1 MLSVKNIEKS
11 FGDKKVLDG
20 ISLTVNQG
28 DVVVILGPS
37 GSGKTTFLRSLNY
50 LEKADAGELILDGK
64 TYDLAKISRKDVL
77 EIRKK
82 TAFVFQNYNLFA
94 NKTAIENILEGLVI
108 ARKIPKEEAIPIA
121 ENALKKVGLLEKSGD
136 TRGDFRYN
144 NHTYSYLVTDESD
157 DSTLIVVLDSTNQV
171 EENITLVHLSLWM
184 SGVSFAFFFLMVS
197 IFSGR
202 VIEPFIRNYER
213 QRRFITNAGHELKT
227 PLAII
232 SANNELVE
240 MMNGES
246 EWTKSTNDQV
256 ERMTGLI
263 NSLVAMARLE
273 EQPEVVL
280 TDLNFSAIAEDA
292 AEDFKGPVIKDGK
305 QFVMEIQPDIHVK
318 AEEKSLFELVT
329 LLVDNANKYCDAG
342 GTVSVKLSKANRLS
356 KARLEISNTY
366 AEGKNVDYSKFFER
380 FYREDESH
388 NNKKSGY
395 GIGLSMAQ
403 TMVKLFKGSISV
415 SYSGDTITFL
425 VSL

>member
-1 MLSVKNIEKS
+1 MFRKLRIRFIAIASLAILIVLFSVV
-11 FGDKKVLDG
+11 GVLNSARH
-20 ISLTVNQG
+20 IQTVNEINKILTLISDNGGTFPSVSKATSELGNTVSVDTLFQYRYFSA
-28 DVVVILGPS
+28 VIDEDGNI
-37 GSGKTTFLRSLNY
+37 TSLNSSNISDLTDEQVESY
-50 LEKADAGELILDGK
+50 L
-64 TYDLAKISRKDVL
+64 TKI
-77 EIRKK
+77 
-82 TAFVFQNYNLFA
+82 N
-94 NKTAIENILEGLVI
+94 
-108 ARKIPKEEAIPIA
+108 
-121 ENALKKVGLLEKSGD
+121 KSGD
-136 TRGDFRYN
+136 TSGDFRYN

-171 EENITLVHLSLWM
+171 EENMTLVHLSLWM
-184 SGVSFAFFFLMVS
+184 SGVSFAVFVLMVS

>member
-1 MLSVKNIEKS
+1 MFRKLRIRFIAIASLAILIVLFSVV
-11 FGDKKVLDG
+11 GVL
-20 ISLTVNQG
+20 ISARHIQTVNEINKILTLISDNDGTFPSVSKATSELGNTVSVDTLFQYRYFSA
-28 DVVVILGPS
+28 VIDKDGNI
-37 GSGKTTFLRSLNY
+37 TSLNSSSISDLTDEQVESY
-50 LEKADAGELILDGK
+50 L
-64 TYDLAKISRKDVL
+64 TKI
-77 EIRKK
+77 
-82 TAFVFQNYNLFA
+82 N
-94 NKTAIENILEGLVI
+94 
-108 ARKIPKEEAIPIA
+108 
-121 ENALKKVGLLEKSGD
+121 KSGD
-136 TRGDFRYN
+136 RSGDFRYN

-157 DSTLIVVLDSTNQV
+157 DSKLIVVLDSTNQV
-171 EENITLVHLSLWM
+171 EENMTLLHLSLWM
-184 SGVSFAFFFLMVS
+184 SGVSFVFFVLMIS

-256 ERMTGLI
+256 ERLTGLI

-280 TDLNFSAIAEDA
+280 TDLNFSAISEDA

-415 SYSGDTITFL
+415 SYSRDTITFL

>member
-1 MLSVKNIEKS
+1 MFRKLRIRFIAIASLAILIVMFSVV
-11 FGDKKVLDG
+11 GVL
-20 ISLTVNQG
+20 ISARHIQTVNEINKILTLISDNGGTFPSVSKATSELGNTVSVDTLFQYRYFSA
-28 DVVVILGPS
+28 VIDEDGNI
-37 GSGKTTFLRSLNY
+37 TSLNSSSISDLTDEQVESY
-50 LEKADAGELILDGK
+50 L
-64 TYDLAKISRKDVL
+64 TKI
-77 EIRKK
+77 
-82 TAFVFQNYNLFA
+82 N
-94 NKTAIENILEGLVI
+94 
-108 ARKIPKEEAIPIA
+108 
-121 ENALKKVGLLEKSGD
+121 KSGD
-136 TRGDFRYN
+136 TSGDFRYN

-157 DSTLIVVLDSTNQV
+157 DSKLIVVLDSTNQF
-171 EENITLVHLSLWM
+171 EENMILVHLSLWM
-184 SGVSFAFFFLMVS
+184 SGVSFAFFVLMVS

-292 AEDFKGPVIKDGK
+292 AEDFKGLVIKDGK
-305 QFVMEIQPDIHVK
+305 QFVMEIQPDILVK

-425 VSL
+425 VSF

>member
-1 MLSVKNIEKS
+1 MFRKLRIRFIAIASLTILIVLLSVV
-11 FGDKKVLDG
+11 GVL
-20 ISLTVNQG
+20 ISARHIQTVNEINKILTLISDNGGTFPSVFKVTSELGNTVSVDTLFQYRYFSA
-28 DVVVILGPS
+28 VIDEDGNITL
-37 GSGKTTFLRSLNY
+37 LNSSSISDLTDEQVESY
-50 LEKADAGELILDGK
+50 L
-64 TYDLAKISRKDVL
+64 TKI
-77 EIRKK
+77 
-82 TAFVFQNYNLFA
+82 N
-94 NKTAIENILEGLVI
+94 
-108 ARKIPKEEAIPIA
+108 
-121 ENALKKVGLLEKSGD
+121 KSGD
-136 TRGDFRYN
+136 RSGDFRYN

-157 DSTLIVVLDSTNQV
+157 DSKLIVVLDSTNQV
-171 EENITLVHLSLWM
+171 EENRTLLHLSLWM
-184 SGVSFAFFFLMVS
+184 SGVSFVFFVLMVS

-280 TDLNFSAIAEDA
+280 TDLNFSAIVKDA
-292 AEDFKGPVIKDGK
+292 AEDFKSLVIKDGK
-305 QFVMEIQPDIHVK
+305 QFVMEIQPNIHVK

-329 LLVDNANKYCDAG
+329 LLVDNANKYCDAR

-356 KARLEISNTY
+356 KARLKISNTY

-415 SYSGDTITFL
+415 FYSGDTITFL

>member
-1 MLSVKNIEKS
+1 MFRKLRIRFIAIASLAILIVLFSVV
-11 FGDKKVLDG
+11 GVL
-20 ISLTVNQG
+20 ISARHIQTVNEINKILTLISDNGGTFPSVSKATSELGNTVSVDTLFQYRYFSA
-28 DVVVILGPS
+28 VVDEDGNI
-37 GSGKTTFLRSLNY
+37 TSLNLSRISDLTDEQVESY
-50 LEKADAGELILDGK
+50 L
-64 TYDLAKISRKDVL
+64 TKI
-77 EIRKK
+77 
-82 TAFVFQNYNLFA
+82 N
-94 NKTAIENILEGLVI
+94 
-108 ARKIPKEEAIPIA
+108 
-121 ENALKKVGLLEKSGD
+121 KSGD
-136 TRGDFRYN
+136 TSGDFRYN

-157 DSTLIVVLDSTNQV
+157 DSKLIVVLDSTNQV
-171 EENITLVHLSLWM
+171 EENKTLLHLSLWM
-184 SGVSFAFFFLMVS
+184 SGVSFVFFVLMVS

-292 AEDFKGPVIKDGK
+292 AEDFKGLVIKDGK

-342 GTVSVKLSKANRLS
+342 GTVSVKLSKANRFS

>member
-1 MLSVKNIEKS
+1 MFRKLRIRFIVIASLAILIVLFSVV
-11 FGDKKVLDG
+11 GVLNSVRY
-20 ISLTVNQG
+20 IQTVNEINKILTLISDNGGTFPSVFKATTELG
-28 DVVVILGPS
+28 DTVSVDTLFQYRYFSAVIDEDGNI
-37 GSGKTTFLRSLNY
+37 TSLNSSNISDLSDEQVENY
-50 LEKADAGELILDGK
+50 L
-64 TYDLAKISRKDVL
+64 TKI
-77 EIRKK
+77 
-82 TAFVFQNYNLFA
+82 N
-94 NKTAIENILEGLVI
+94 
-108 ARKIPKEEAIPIA
+108 
-121 ENALKKVGLLEKSGD
+121 KSGD
-136 TRGDFRYN
+136 TSGAFRYN

-157 DSTLIVVLDSTNQV
+157 DSTLIVVLDSTNQI
-171 EENITLVHLSLWM
+171 EDNMTLLHLSLWM
-184 SGVSFAFFFLMVS
+184 SGVSLAFFVLMVS

-202 VIEPFIRNYER
+202 VIKPFIRNYER

-329 LLVDNANKYCDAG
+329 LLVDNANKYCDTG

>member
-1 MLSVKNIEKS
+1 MFRKLRLRFIAITSLAILIVLFSVVGVLNSARHIQKVNEINKILTLISDNGGTFPSVSKATSELGDTVSVDTLFQYRYFSAVVDKDGNI
-11 FGDKKVLDG
+11 
-20 ISLTVNQG
+20 T
-28 DVVVILGPS
+28 
-37 GSGKTTFLRSLNY
+37 SLNLSSISDLTNEQVENY
-50 LEKADAGELILDGK
+50 LI
-64 TYDLAKISRKDVL
+64 KI
-77 EIRKK
+77 
-82 TAFVFQNYNLFA
+82 N
-94 NKTAIENILEGLVI
+94 
-108 ARKIPKEEAIPIA
+108 
-121 ENALKKVGLLEKSGD
+121 KSGD
-136 TRGDFRYN
+136 TRGDFRYS
-144 NHTYSYLVTDESD
+144 NHTYSYLVTNESD

-171 EENITLVHLSLWM
+171 EENMTLVHLSLWM
-184 SGVSFAFFFLMVS
+184 SGVSFAFFVLMVS

-305 QFVMEIQPDIHVK
+305 QFIMEIQPDIHVK

-366 AEGKNVDYSKFFER
+366 VEGKNVDYSKFFER

>member
-1 MLSVKNIEKS
+1 MLRKLRIHFIAIASLAILIVLFSVV
-11 FGDKKVLDG
+11 GVL
-20 ISLTVNQG
+20 ISARHIQTVNEINKILTLISDNDGTFPSVSKATSELGNTFSVDTLFQYRYFSA
-28 DVVVILGPS
+28 VIDKDGNI
-37 GSGKTTFLRSLNY
+37 TSLNSSSISDLTDKQVESY
-50 LEKADAGELILDGK
+50 L
-64 TYDLAKISRKDVL
+64 TKI
-77 EIRKK
+77 
-82 TAFVFQNYNLFA
+82 N
-94 NKTAIENILEGLVI
+94 
-108 ARKIPKEEAIPIA
+108 
-121 ENALKKVGLLEKSGD
+121 KSGD
-136 TRGDFRYN
+136 TSGDFRYN

-157 DSTLIVVLDSTNQV
+157 DSKLIVVLDSTNQV
-171 EENITLVHLSLWM
+171 EENMRLVHLSLWM
-184 SGVSFAFFFLMVS
+184 SGVIFAFFVLMVS

-256 ERMTGLI
+256 ERLTGLI

-292 AEDFKGPVIKDGK
+292 AEDFKGLVIKDGK

>member
-1 MLSVKNIEKS
+1 MFRKLRIRFIAIASLAILIVLFSVVGVLNSARHIQTVNEINKILTLISDNGGTFPSVSKATSELGNTVSVDTLFQYRYFSAVIDEDGNI
-11 FGDKKVLDG
+11 
-20 ISLTVNQG
+20 ISLNSSNISDLTDEQVE
-28 DVVVILGPS
+28 S
-37 GSGKTTFLRSLNY
+37 Y
-50 LEKADAGELILDGK
+50 L
-64 TYDLAKISRKDVL
+64 TKI
-77 EIRKK
+77 
-82 TAFVFQNYNLFA
+82 N
-94 NKTAIENILEGLVI
+94 
-108 ARKIPKEEAIPIA
+108 
-121 ENALKKVGLLEKSGD
+121 KSGD
-136 TRGDFRYN
+136 TSGDFRYN

-171 EENITLVHLSLWM
+171 EETMTLVHLSLWM
-184 SGVSFAFFFLMVS
+184 SGVSFAFFVLMVS

-366 AEGKNVDYSKFFER
+366 VEGKNVDYSKFFER
-380 FYREDESH
+380 FYRGDESH

>member
-1 MLSVKNIEKS
+1 MFRKLRIRFIAIASLTILIVLLSVV
-11 FGDKKVLDG
+11 GVL
-20 ISLTVNQG
+20 ISARHIQTVNEINKILTLISDNGGTFPSVFKVTSELGNTVSVDTLFQYRYFSA
-28 DVVVILGPS
+28 VIDEDGNITL
-37 GSGKTTFLRSLNY
+37 LNSSSISDLTDEQVESY
-50 LEKADAGELILDGK
+50 L
-64 TYDLAKISRKDVL
+64 TKI
-77 EIRKK
+77 
-82 TAFVFQNYNLFA
+82 N
-94 NKTAIENILEGLVI
+94 
-108 ARKIPKEEAIPIA
+108 
-121 ENALKKVGLLEKSGD
+121 KSGD
-136 TRGDFRYN
+136 RSGDFRYN

-157 DSTLIVVLDSTNQV
+157 DSKLIVVLDSTNQV
-171 EENITLVHLSLWM
+171 EENRTLLHLSLWM
-184 SGVSFAFFFLMVS
+184 SGVSFVFFVLMVS
-197 IFSGR
+197 IFSSR

-280 TDLNFSAIAEDA
+280 TDLNFSAIVKDA
-292 AEDFKGPVIKDGK
+292 AEDFKGLVIKDGK
-305 QFVMEIQPDIHVK
+305 QFVMEIQPNIHVK

-329 LLVDNANKYCDAG
+329 LLVDNANKYCDAR

-356 KARLEISNTY
+356 KARLKISNTY

-415 SYSGDTITFL
+415 FYSGDIITFL